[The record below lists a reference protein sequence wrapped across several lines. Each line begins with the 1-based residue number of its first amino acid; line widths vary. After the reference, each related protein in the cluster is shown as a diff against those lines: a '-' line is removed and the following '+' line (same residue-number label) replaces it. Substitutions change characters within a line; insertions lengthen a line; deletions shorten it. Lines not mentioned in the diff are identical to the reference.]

1 VRIVGSGGFQ
11 LALMGVAYRQIGMEF
26 GLSIRI
32 EKKRQKKNIK
42 R

>member
-1 VRIVGSGGFQ
+1 VWLVSEGADNSKI
-11 LALMGVAYRQIGMEF
+11 GVEF

-32 EKKRQKKNIK
+32 EKKKK

>member
-1 VRIVGSGGFQ
+1 
-11 LALMGVAYRQIGMEF
+11 MGARYWWIGVDF

-32 EKKRQKKNIK
+32 EKKRQKKNTK

>member
-1 VRIVGSGGFQ
+1 
-11 LALMGVAYRQIGMEF
+11 MGARYWWIGMEF

-32 EKKRQKKNIK
+32 EKKRQKKKIK

>member
-1 VRIVGSGGFQ
+1 
-11 LALMGVAYRQIGMEF
+11 MGARYWWIGMEF

-32 EKKRQKKNIK
+32 EKKRQNKKTK